1 MLESFLAS
9 TIAMATPILLAALGE
24 LVVEQSGVINIGIE
38 GAMLSG
44 AFAAL
49 VAVYFSGGM
58 ICGLVVAAA
67 AALAVN
73 ALLAVLVI
81 NIAVNQV
88 VAGTALNLLVAGI
101 TGVAYREVFG
111 VTGRALTV
119 RALAPLPLG
128 PLTRI
133 PLLGPALF
141 DQSPL
146 AYLALLLT
154 AIVGYAIART
164 RAGLRLRACGEHPE
178 AAAALG
184 INVYRM
190 RWTALLFAGV
200 LSGLGGAYLTLVY
213 TNTFVEGITGGRG
226 FVALALVII
235 GRWRALGIAA
245 AALLFGAAMALQFT
259 LQATV
264 TNLPYQLFL
273 ALPYL
278 LTLLV
283 LALMSGQAAA
293 PSALGRSYLRE

>member
-1 MLESFLAS
+1 
-9 TIAMATPILLAALGE
+9 
-24 LVVEQSGVINIGIE
+24 
-38 GAMLSG
+38 MLSG

-235 GRWRALGIAA
+235 GRWRAWGIAA